1 LANARVGV
9 AIAKN
14 LRTHLDFF
22 FSAAQRAGGARID
35 QRTSKPIDMQ

>member
-1 LANARVGV
+1 V

-22 FSAAQRAGGARID
+22 WTLLHRAGGARID
-35 QRTSKPIDMQ
+35 QRTSKPIDVQ